1 MTTGVR
7 DATTVRRML
16 GQLAVGV
23 MLAGPAAGGVSAQE
37 APPEPNRGGEMDLS
51 SQDPN
56 LALQRL
62 RVQDGYEVS
71 LFASE
76 QQFPELAN
84 PLAMNWDVRGRL
96 WVLTSPTYPHYLPGE
111 EPNDKLVILEDTDE
125 DGKADTLKVFA
136 DKLYIPTGFAHGD
149 GGVYV
154 SQQPNLMFLRD
165 TDGDDRADERRIV
178 LHGFGTEDSHHSIHA
193 FQWGPGGGLYFQEGT
208 FLHSQVE
215 TPYGPVRVDNAAVFR
230 YEPKTEKLSVFVS
243 YPFANPWGHVVDRW
257 GQNFI
262 SDASGG
268 SNYYGTPFS
277 GHVDYPRKQRSMK
290 EWTLTKVRPTSG
302 IEFVSSRHFPESAQG
317 NFLINNVIG
326 FHGTKQYRTV
336 EDGSGFVG
344 VETEPLLQSSDVNFR
359 PVGVQF
365 GPDGA
370 LYVID
375 WFNPLIG
382 HMQFSIRD
390 PRRDTTHGRVWRVT
404 AKGRPL
410 LTRPRIHGQPIETQ
424 LEYLK
429 AYEDRTRYWARLA
442 LREQPT
448 DAVVRALRTWVGG
461 LDSTDADHEHHLLEA
476 LWVFQH
482 HDVVEAPLLR
492 RLLEAK
498 EFRARAAAVRV
509 LQHWFDRVDDAMTL
523 LASRVVD
530 PEARVRLEAVRAAS
544 FVPTVRAA
552 EVALASLR
560 QPTDYYLQYALD
572 STITTLAKAWKP
584 ALTAGQ
590 PVAADNPAGL
600 SYLLERM
607 EPSELTAL
615 PDSTPV
621 LHELLRRPGVLAR
634 HRARAAAA
642 LAAASGRS
650 AVDEIVAALERIDG
664 QPGSAGASADLAD
677 MLAGGDP
684 AQLRPSRDALESL
697 ARTASNDI
705 TREGAWAAVVRADGG
720 VERAWREAA
729 AGRGRADLVRA
740 VRLMPDGTHRQA
752 MYPLIVETLAADVA
766 AGRGGGARPGA
777 GAAEAHGVTGR
788 YVRITAPGRDR
799 TVLLAEVEV
808 LRGGVNIA
816 TRGTATQ
823 SSLVSSGAVGGHAPN
838 AVDGRLASVQ
848 EGANVPA
855 GLAFTSQEASPWWEL
870 DLGAEGQ
877 VDEVVVRLPDE
888 GRPGSQGTLHV
899 AVLDANRAAV
909 FARDGLATRMTTH
922 RLVPGPADARALEN
936 AAMLALTDVPGKEA
950 STVQLLARRLDEG
963 RGNAGDTIAAL
974 RAVPV
979 SAWPRA
985 SVAPVAT
992 RVIAYARE
1000 VPPADRAGAPFRQ
1013 AVAFGRELAATLP
1026 ADERARID
1034 HDLAALT
1041 VRQIT
1046 LTAVAA
1052 QMRYDL
1058 AQFSVYAG
1066 EDVEIVFVNA
1076 DEMPHNVLIT
1086 AQGAM
1091 ETVALAAEAMA
1102 ATPDGFAKQFV
1113 PESSLV
1119 LAATKL
1125 VAPGETA
1132 RLRFTAPKELGG
1144 YPFVCTFP
1152 GHWRTMNGT
1161 MNVVREVP
1169 GTESR

>member
-1 MTTGVR
+1 MMARRVVRGV
-7 DATTVRRML
+7 
-16 GQLAVGV
+16 
-23 MLAGPAAGGVSAQE
+23 GPCVVLTLSLCGSALAQE

-62 RVQDGYEVS
+62 RVQDGYEVN

-84 PLAMNWDVRGRL
+84 PLAMNWDGRGRL

-125 DGKADTLKVFA
+125 DGKADSLKVFA

-165 TDGDDRADERRIV
+165 TDDDDRADERRIV

-268 SNYYGTPFS
+268 SNYYGTAFS

-344 VETEPLLQSSDVNFR
+344 IETEPLLQSSDVNFR

-410 LTRPRIHGQPIETQ
+410 LTRPRIHGQPIEAQ

-429 AYEDRTRYWARLA
+429 ANEDRTRYWARLA

-448 DAVVRALRTWVGG
+448 EAVVRALRIWVDA
-461 LDSTDADHEHHLLEA
+461 LDARDRDHEHHLLEA

-482 HDVVEAPLLR
+482 HDVVEQPLLK

-509 LQHWFDRVDDAMTL
+509 LQHWFDRVDAAMPL
-523 LASRVVD
+523 LASRITD

-544 FVPTVRAA
+544 FVPTAKAA
-552 EVALASLR
+552 EVALESLR
-560 QPTDYYLQYALD
+560 HPTDYYLQYALD

-590 PVAADNPAGL
+590 PLAADNPAGL
-600 SYLLERM
+600 SYLLERL
-607 EPSELTAL
+607 EPTELTAL

-621 LHELLRRPGVLAR
+621 LHELLRRPGVPAQ

-642 LAAASGRS
+642 LGAASGRS
-650 AVDEIVAALERIDG
+650 PVDEIVAALQRIDG
-664 QPGSAGASADLAD
+664 QPGSAGASADLANL
-677 MLAGGDP
+677 LAGGTP
-684 AQLRPSRDALESL
+684 AELRASRDALGLL
-697 ARTASNDI
+697 ARTASNDVS
-705 TREGAWAAVVRADGG
+705 RQGAWAALVRADGG
-720 VERAWREAA
+720 VDRAWGEAA
-729 AGRGRADLVRA
+729 GGPGRADLIRA
-740 VRLMPDGTHRQA
+740 VRLMPDAAHRQA
-752 MYPLIVETLAADVA
+752 MYPRIVETLNAEGSGAGP
-766 AGRGGGARPGA
+766 AGRPA
-777 GAAEAHGVTGR
+777 GAADAAAHGVTGR

-799 TVLLAEVEV
+799 TVQLAEVEV

-816 TRGTATQ
+816 TKGTATQ
-823 SSLVSSGAVGGHAPN
+823 SSTVSSGAVGGHAPN
-838 AVDGRLASVQ
+838 AVDGRLTAVQ
-848 EGANVPA
+848 DGANVPA
-855 GLAFTSQEASPWWEL
+855 GLAFTSQEADPWWEL
-870 DLGAEGQ
+870 DLGVEGR
-877 VDEVVVRLPDE
+877 VDEVIVRLPDE
-888 GRPGSQGTLHV
+888 GRPGSQGLLHV
-899 AVLDANRAAV
+899 AVLDADRTAV
-909 FARDGLATRMTTH
+909 FARDGLATRTTEH
-922 RLVPGPADARALEN
+922 RLAPGPADARALAR
-936 AAMLALTDVPGKEA
+936 AAMTALTEVPGMA
-950 STVQLLARRLDEG
+950 DHTVQLLARRLEEG
-963 RGNAGDTIAAL
+963 RGDPGDTIAAL

-979 SAWPRA
+979 SSWPQA
-985 SVAPVAT
+985 SVAPVAS
-992 RVIAYARE
+992 RVVAHARAL
-1000 VPPADRAGAPFRQ
+1000 PAADRAGAAFRD
-1013 AVAFGRELAATLP
+1013 AVAFGRELAAALP
-1026 ADERARID
+1026 QAERARID
-1034 HDLAALT
+1034 HDLEALT

-1046 LTAVAA
+1046 ITAVAA
-1052 QMRYDL
+1052 QMRFDL
-1058 AQFSVYAG
+1058 TQFSVYAG

-1091 ETVALAAEAMA
+1091 ETVALQAEAMA

-1113 PESSLV
+1113 PDSPLV

-1125 VAPGETA
+1125 VGPGETA
-1132 RLRFTAPKELGG
+1132 RLRFTAPKDPGG

-1161 MNVVREVP
+1161 MNVVRNVP

>member
-1 MTTGVR
+1 MMARRVVR
-7 DATTVRRML
+7 GAGPCVV
-16 GQLAVGV
+16 LAVS
-23 MLAGPAAGGVSAQE
+23 LCGPAFAQQE

-62 RVQDGYEVS
+62 RVQDGYEVN

-84 PLAMNWDVRGRL
+84 PLAMNWDGRGRL

-125 DGKADTLKVFA
+125 DGKADSLKVFA

-165 TDGDDRADERRIV
+165 TDDDDRADERRIV

-230 YEPKTEKLSVFVS
+230 YEPKTEKLTVFVS

-268 SNYYGTPFS
+268 SNYYGTAFS

-344 VETEPLLQSSDVNFR
+344 IETEPLLQSSDVNFR

-410 LTRPRIHGQPIETQ
+410 LARPRIHGQPITAQ

-448 DAVVRALRTWVGG
+448 DAVVRALRTWVNG
-461 LDSTDADHEHHLLEA
+461 LDPSDADHEHHLLEA

-482 HDVVEAPLLR
+482 HDVVEAPLLK
-492 RLLEAK
+492 RLLDAE

-523 LASRVVD
+523 LAARVVD
-530 PEARVRLEAVRAAS
+530 PEPRVRLEAVRAAS
-544 FVPTVRAA
+544 FVPTVEAA

-584 ALTAGQ
+584 ALTAGRRL
-590 PVAADNPAGL
+590 ADDNPEGL

-615 PDSTPV
+615 PESTPV
-621 LHELLRRPGVLAR
+621 LHELLRRPGVSAT

-650 AVDEIVAALERIDG
+650 PIDEIVAALGRMDG
-664 QPGSAGASADLAD
+664 QPGSADASADLAD
-677 MLAGGDP
+677 MLAGGEP
-684 AQLRPSRDALESL
+684 AQLRPSRDALVSL
-697 ARTASNDI
+697 ARSASTDV

-729 AGRGRADLVRA
+729 GSRGRADLVRA
-740 VRLMPDGTHRQA
+740 VRLMPDGMHRQA
-752 MYPLIVETLAADVA
+752 MYPLIVDTLQARGPASAAA
-766 AGRGGGARPGA
+766 AVDT
-777 GAAEAHGVTGR
+777 HGVRGR
-788 YVRITAPGRDR
+788 FVRITAPGRDR
-799 TVLLAEVEV
+799 TVLLAEIEV
-808 LRGGVNIA
+808 LRDGVNVA
-816 TRGTATQ
+816 RKGTATQ
-823 SSLVSSGAVGGHAPN
+823 SSTVSSGAVGGHAPN
-838 AVDGRLASVQ
+838 AVDGRVTSVQ
-848 EGANVPA
+848 EGADVPS
-855 GLAFTSQEASPWWEL
+855 GIAFTSQEASPWWEL
-870 DLGAEGQ
+870 DLGADVQ
-877 VDEVVVRLPDE
+877 IDEVIVRLPEE

-899 AVLDANRAAV
+899 AVLDADREAV
-909 FARDGLATRMTTH
+909 FARDGLATRVATH
-922 RLVPGPADARALEN
+922 RLVPGPADARALER
-936 AAMLALTDVPGKEA
+936 AAMLALTEVPGKEEA
-950 STVQLLARRLDEG
+950 TVQLLARRLEEG
-963 RGNAGDTIAAL
+963 RGDAGDTIAAL

-985 SVAPVAT
+985 AVAPVAT

-1026 ADERARID
+1026 SDERARVD

-1046 LTAVAA
+1046 ITAVAA

-1058 AQFSVYAG
+1058 TQFSVYAG

-1102 ATPDGFAKQFV
+1102 ATPDGFTKQFV
-1113 PESSLV
+1113 PDSPLV

-1125 VAPGETA
+1125 VGPGETA
-1132 RLRFTAPKELGG
+1132 RLRFTAPKETGG